1 MNITRRWQLEWLPWW
16 GQTLIALLA
25 LLIGVILARLPLL
38 WASIL
43 LLTGVL
49 ILLTLIDPLYG
60 ITIALVLGPSKPL
73 TDYFVPTLPL
83 DLGQIALIVTLGAWF
98 LHAAH
103 RRVTRIPD
111 TPFTL
116 PLLAFLAAG
125 LMSMVGALSLGY
137 ALKEMIKWAQLLLML
152 WLVIDLA
159 GARRWWIVIAGVL
172 LAASLEALIG
182 VWQFGL
188 RGDGP
193 EHFLILDG
201 RFYRA
206 YGTFEQ
212 PNPYAGFMGLVLPIS
227 VGLALGALEAWLR
240 PMIAAW
246 RASSSIERWNR
257 AVSATMNEHL
267 PKLLVFGACAGLLF
281 AALIMSWSRGAWLG
295 FGAAL
300 AVMLFAWPR
309 KAWRGA
315 ALVIGTILAIL
326 FLLQAGLMPSV
337 IADRATGFSEFVQSF
352 DVRGQDITSDNYA
365 VLERLAHWQ
374 AAESMARYN
383 FWFGVGIGNYEPVYP
398 AFSLINWPYPLGH
411 AHNIYL
417 NTLAEMGIIGLA
429 AYIFLWAAIF
439 WQTWAVTRSADLWMR
454 STAIGLIGTW
464 THLSVHSLLDKLYVA
479 NLHLHIGALLGV
491 LSILIAIRQGRQYSG
506 DGN

>member
-1 MNITRRWQLEWLPWW
+1 MNITRRWQIGWLPWW
-16 GQTLIALLA
+16 GQTLVVLVTLV
-25 LLIGVILARLPLL
+25 IGMMLARLPLL

-43 LLTGVL
+43 LLTAILVL
-49 ILLTLIDPLYG
+49 VTLIDPLYG
-60 ITIALVLGPSKPL
+60 IVIALILGPSKPL
-73 TDYFVPTLPL
+73 TDYFVPALPL

-103 RRVTRIPD
+103 RRVTRIPKS
-111 TPFTL
+111 PFTL
-116 PLLAFLAAG
+116 PLIAFLGAG
-125 LMSMVGALSLGY
+125 LLSMVDTLSLGY
-137 ALKEMIKWAQLLLML
+137 ALKEMIKWAQLLLIL

-159 GARRWWIVIAGVL
+159 GARRWWIVLAGVL
-172 LAASLEALIG
+172 LVASLEALIG

-212 PNPYAGFMGLVLPIS
+212 PNPYAGFLGLVLPIS
-227 VGLALGALEAWLR
+227 VALGLGVLESWLQ
-240 PMIAAW
+240 PLIAAW
-246 RASSSIERWNR
+246 CAGGIDRWKR
-257 AVSATMNEHL
+257 IISATWNAHL
-267 PKLLVFGACAGLLF
+267 PKLLAVGTMTGLLS
-281 AALIMSWSRGAWLG
+281 AALLMSWSRGAWLG

-300 AVMLFAWPR
+300 MVMLFAWPR
-309 KAWRGA
+309 KAWIGA
-315 ALVIGTILAIL
+315 ALVIGSIAGGL
-326 FLLQAGLMPSV
+326 FLLQAGLLPSA

-352 DVRGQDITSDNYA
+352 DVRGQDITSENYA
-365 VLERLAHWQ
+365 VLERFAHWQ
-374 AAESMARYN
+374 AAESMAQYN

-398 AFSLINWPYPLGH
+398 AYALINWPYPLGH

-429 AYIFLWAAIF
+429 AYITLWGAIY
-439 WQTWAVTRSADLWMR
+439 WHTWLITRTTEVWMR
-454 STAIGLIGTW
+454 FTAIGLMGTW
-464 THLSVHSLLDKLYVA
+464 THLTVHSFLDKLYVA

-491 LSILIAIRQGRQYSG
+491 LSILIAIRQRGQQSG
-506 DGN
+506 D